1 MAELTDH
8 PSEPRTLAGDP
19 GARAARAWTPAQTRA
34 QFGAITRLR
43 WRMYVNGIR
52 RKGGKSDLAATLT
65 VAPFALVI
73 ISGLCFGAGAVGLW
87 AGFSG
92 HIERVSWV
100 LWGIFLLSQLA
111 NLNLGQPGTTFDPK
125 QLVRFPMGVWSYT
138 AVRLFFG
145 ILAPGN
151 IIVTLMSMAAAIGLS
166 ISTAGIAGWALTAMT
181 IFAVVNVLFT
191 RMIFA
196 WVDRWLSTRRA
207 REAFTALIFLISIAA
222 QGLNFAYNPAYSH
235 HRMNLQKIEAVQGTL
250 TRVERYVSVLPPE
263 LAGRSVAAAA
273 KGHVATFAVMNLA
286 SAAWGCLFLLVFAQR
301 MRTEYRGENLSD
313 PANVVRAPK
322 AVKHE
327 VGHTGPSAAFVAA
340 SARPADVT
348 RVVAAKE
355 LLYLRR
361 NTGLFYG
368 LIMPLVMVLIFAG
381 RWSAKWS
388 PHGSTVVMAALAY
401 GLIGVF
407 PMAFNTFGLDGTG
420 AQTYFFT
427 PVRLREVLMGK
438 NVLCAALALGETI
451 AILGVLSY
459 TGKTPSLVVIL
470 GGMLWM
476 VTTLLVEL
484 TVGNYMSIR
493 SPKRIDPGRTAQ
505 KQARP
510 ASAFLSMGIV
520 LASGLVGG
528 LVTYLAGLGGVDWI
542 VPIVFACT
550 AVAAAWVYLQNLNKL
565 DAYGWL
571 HRDELFEELQR
582 KV

>member
-1 MAELTDH
+1 MAEL
-8 PSEPRTLAGDP
+8 S
-19 GARAARAWTPAQTRA
+19 AARWTAAQTRA

-43 WRMYVNGIR
+43 WQMYLNGFR

-65 VAPFALVI
+65 IAPFALMI
-73 ISGLCFGAGAVGLW
+73 IGGLSFGAGATACW
-87 AGFSG
+87 AAVTG
-92 HIERVSWV
+92 HLDRVSWV
-100 LWGIFLLSQLA
+100 LWAIFLLSQLA

-125 QLVRFPMGVWSYT
+125 QLIRFPMGAWSYT

-151 IIVTLMSMAAAIGLS
+151 LIVTLMSLAAAVGVTIAKPAL
-166 ISTAGIAGWALTAMT
+166 AGWAFIAMAV
-181 IFAVVNVLFT
+181 FAVVNVLFT

-222 QGLNFAYNPAYSH
+222 QGLNFAYNPAYH
-235 HRMNLQKIEAVQGTL
+235 NRRVDLRKIEAVQSTL
-250 TRVERYVSVLPPE
+250 TKVERYVRVLPPE

-273 KGHVATFAVMNLA
+273 QGRVTTFAMMNLA
-286 SAAWGCLFLLVFAQR
+286 SAAWGCVFLLVFAQR

-313 PANVVRAPK
+313 PANVVRAAKVERPDLTHP
-322 AVKHE
+322 A
-327 VGHTGPSAAFVAA
+327 PAAAFVAA

-368 LIMPLVMVLIFAG
+368 LIMPLLMVLIFAG
-381 RWSAKWS
+381 RWSTRWS
-388 PHGSTVVMAALAY
+388 AHGATVVMAALAY

-427 PVRLREVLMGK
+427 PVRLREVLVGK
-438 NVLCAALALGETI
+438 NVLCAGLALGETV

-459 TGKTPSLVVIL
+459 TGKTPSAVVIVS
-470 GGMLWM
+470 GMLWM
-476 VTTLLVEL
+476 ATTLLIEL

-510 ASAFLSMGIV
+510 ASALLSMGIV
-520 LASGLVGG
+520 LTSGLVGG
-528 LVTYLAGLGGVDWI
+528 LVTYLAGLGNLNWI
-542 VPIVFACT
+542 VPIVFAGT
-550 AVAAAWVYLQNLNKL
+550 AIAAAWVYLENLNKL

-571 HRDELFEELQR
+571 HRDALFEELQ
-582 KV
+582 KKI

>member
-1 MAELTDH
+1 MH
-8 PSEPRTLAGDP
+8 R
-19 GARAARAWTPAQTRA
+19 
-34 QFGAITRLR
+34 
-43 WRMYVNGIR
+43 NGFR
-52 RKGGKSDLAATLT
+52 RKGGKSDLAATLS
-65 VAPFALVI
+65 VAPIALMIV
-73 ISGLCFGAGAVGLW
+73 SGLCFGAGATACW
-87 AGFSG
+87 AAVSG
-92 HIERVSWV
+92 HIDRVSWV
-100 LWGIFLLSQLA
+100 LWAIFLLSQLA
-111 NLNLGQPGTTFDPK
+111 NLNLGQPGSTFDPK
-125 QLVRFPMGVWSYT
+125 QLIRFPMSVWSYT

-151 IIVTLMSMAAAIGLS
+151 LIVTLMSLAAAVGVTIARPAL
-166 ISTAGIAGWALTAMT
+166 AGWAFMAMAV
-181 IFAVVNVLFT
+181 FAVVNVLFT

-207 REAFTALIFLISIAA
+207 REAFTALIFLFSIAI
-222 QGLNFAYNPAYSH
+222 QGLNFAYNPAYH
-235 HRMNLQKIEAVQGTL
+235 HRRMDLRKVQGVSSTL
-250 TRVERYVSVLPPE
+250 AKVEHYVSALPPE
-263 LAGRSVAAAA
+263 LAGRSIAAAA
-273 KGHVATFAVMNLA
+273 QGHVTTFAVRNLA
-286 SAAWGCLFLLVFAQR
+286 SAAWGCVFLFVFSRR
-301 MRTEYRGENLSD
+301 MGTEYHGENLSD

-322 AVKHE
+322 AAKHE
-327 VGHTGPSAAFVAA
+327 ITHTAPAAAFVAA

-381 RWSAKWS
+381 RWSARWS
-388 PHGSTVVMAALAY
+388 PHGSTVVLAALAY

-407 PMAFNTFGLDGTG
+407 PMGFNSFGLDGTG

-438 NVLCAALALGETI
+438 NVLCAGLAIAETL
-451 AILGVLSY
+451 AILAVLSY
-459 TGKTPSLVVIL
+459 SGKTPSLLIIL
-470 GGMLWM
+470 DGVLWM
-476 VTTLLVEL
+476 VATLLVEL

-493 SPKRIDPGRTAQ
+493 SPRRIDPGRTAQ

-520 LASGLVGG
+520 LASGLVGA
-528 LVTYLAGLGGVDWI
+528 LVTFLAGMGHVDWI
-542 VPIVFACT
+542 APIVFACM
-550 AVAAAWVYLQNLNKL
+550 AVAAAWVYLENLNKI

-582 KV
+582 KA